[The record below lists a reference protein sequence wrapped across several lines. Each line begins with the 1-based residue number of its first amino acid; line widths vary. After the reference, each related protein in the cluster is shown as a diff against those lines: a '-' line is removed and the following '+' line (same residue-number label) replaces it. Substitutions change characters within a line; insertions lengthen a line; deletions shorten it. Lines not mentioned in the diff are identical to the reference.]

1 MADYTNRTKIK
12 KRLNQL
18 QLYKVDLSNTEINK
32 AIFTTLINR
41 STKGGEKTQPENT
54 AISSSISSVS
64 EESDSDSE
72 ESVSEVSDSSSVEP
86 EMFSSMELGC

>member
-32 AIFTTLINR
+32 TIFTTLINR